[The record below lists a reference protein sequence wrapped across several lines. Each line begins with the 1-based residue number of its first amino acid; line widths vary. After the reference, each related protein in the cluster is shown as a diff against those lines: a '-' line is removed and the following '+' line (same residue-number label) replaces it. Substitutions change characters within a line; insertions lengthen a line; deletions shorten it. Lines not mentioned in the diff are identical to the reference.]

1 MADRA
6 AVVIQNEAQQDREE
20 NIRYVNIR
28 ARISRRNCWYLWFAF
43 FITYSI
49 ISFILNQYLS
59 WLEFFIGWDNPNS

>member
-28 ARISRRNCWYLWFAF
+28 ARISRRNC
-43 FITYSI
+43 
-49 ISFILNQYLS
+49 
-59 WLEFFIGWDNPNS
+59 